1 MIISLGCT
9 SFEIKTN
16 LLGSRI
22 EGIRKKLCLI
32 RKVTVPLKMCHQKE
46 IPFLCIVWD
55 ISSETITH
63 WWMQAARGNTHHV
76 ILDWGEKKEKKLFE
90 NLHNWAQLDI
100 NTAKSLKPTWT
111 TWGKKKVYSHSFYS
125 HSLTNISIIAT
136 LNRERCAYWQWV
148 MTFSVPLGQY
158 SPTTPTQDCCRSS
171 SSIASPLWTE
181 WGKVQPHKLNG
192 MKTLKHS

>member
-1 MIISLGCT
+1 MPPKRDILSLHCMRYFLWDHHSLVDASCKRQHT
-9 SFEIKTN
+9 PHD
-16 LLGSRI
+16 
-22 EGIRKKLCLI
+22 IRL
-32 RKVTVPLKMCHQKE
+32 
-46 IPFLCIVWD
+46 
-55 ISSETITH
+55 
-63 WWMQAARGNTHHV
+63 RGK
-76 ILDWGEKKEKKLFE
+76 KKEKKLFE
-90 NLHNWAQLDI
+90 NLHNWAQLGI

-111 TWGKKKVYSHSFYS
+111 TWEKKVYSHSFYS

-148 MTFSVPLGQY
+148 TTFSVPLGQY

-192 MKTLKHS
+192 METLKHS